1 MEQPELGRKVAEIR
15 NAVGMTQDE
24 LSQKCNLS
32 LRTIQRIESGIVN
45 PRSYSLK
52 LIGEKLGYDFY
63 NSEKKSKKMSSL
75 FKGINNLILQ
85 IIQLFNLKTNTMTK
99 LSILSATFI
108 LTSLGIFMLSTDSNA
123 QKTESKYTSSNGRG
137 IIYLFPKGVKLQ
149 ISNTRDTANYQ
160 IGEFLVQEYQRN
172 LFLNRKYV
180 GQANI
185 GDTIVLDNGKLIL
198 EKPFGTV
205 TSTNG
210 NDIVY
215 QFPKNLKVKNLSIQ
229 DGAENFNIGNYH
241 VRELDRKIFLNGV
254 YKGLANSNDTVV
266 IKNGDIM
273 IKTFK

>member
-15 NAVGMTQDE
+15 NAIGMTQDE

-32 LRTIQRIESGIVN
+32 LRTIQRIESGLVN

-52 LIGEKLGYDFY
+52 LIGEKLGYNFY
-63 NSEKKSKKMSSL
+63 YSEKKSKKMSSL
-75 FKGINNLILQ
+75 STGINNLILQ
-85 IIQLFNLKTNTMTK
+85 IIQLFNLKTNTMKK

-108 LTSLGIFMLSTDSNA
+108 LTSLGIFMLCTDSNA
-123 QKTESKYTSSNGRG
+123 QKTESKFTSSNGRG

-149 ISNTRDTANYQ
+149 ISNTKDTANYQ
-160 IGEFLVQEYQRN
+160 IGEFLVQEYGRN
-172 LFLNRKYV
+172 LFLNKKYV

-185 GDTIVLDNGKLIL
+185 GDTIILDNGKLIL

-210 NDIVY
+210 NDIIY

-266 IKNGDIM
+266 IKNGNIM

>member
-24 LSQKCNLS
+24 LSRKCNLS
-32 LRTIQRIESGIVN
+32 LRTIQRIESGLVN

-63 NSEKKSKKMSSL
+63 YSEKKSKKMSSL
-75 FKGINNLILQ
+75 STEINNLILQ
-85 IIQLFNLKTNTMTK
+85 IIQLFNLKTNTMKK

-108 LTSLGIFMLSTDSNA
+108 LTSLGIFMLCTDSNA

-149 ISNTRDTANYQ
+149 ISNTKDTANYQ
-160 IGEFLVQEYQRN
+160 IGELLVQEYQRN

-185 GDTIVLDNGKLIL
+185 GDTIILDNGKLIL

-205 TSTNG
+205 ISTNG
-210 NDIVY
+210 NDIIY

-229 DGAENFNIGNYH
+229 DGAENFYIGNYH

-254 YKGLANSNDTVV
+254 YKGLAYSNDTVV

>member
-24 LSQKCNLS
+24 LSQKCSLS
-32 LRTIQRIESGIVN
+32 LRTIQRIESGLVN

-52 LIGEKLGYDFY
+52 LIGEKIGYDFY

-137 IIYLFPKGVKLQ
+137 IIYLFPKEVKLQ

-185 GDTIVLDNGKLIL
+185 GDTIILDNGKLIF
-198 EKPFGTV
+198 EKSFGTV

-241 VRELDRKIFLNGV
+241 IRELDRKIFLNGV